1 MTPSCRGPIVC
12 RVSTPPPDPFAPPPS
27 DSTGGSP
34 AEPPVQPGYGQP
46 GYEEP
51 GYGQPG
57 YGEAAAG
64 QPSYG
69 QPGYGQPGYGQ
80 PGYGQPGYGQLGYGQ
95 PGYGQAAYGQ
105 PAYGQ
110 GAAGPSRTDTKAI
123 VALVFAIASFV
134 VFPVVPAIIA
144 LLVAGAARRDING
157 SGGALTGSGL
167 VTAAKVGSWINL
179 GLLLFVLVLLV
190 PLVLFSAA

>member
-64 QPSYG
+64 QPLYG
-69 QPGYGQPGYGQ
+69 QSGYGQQ
-80 PGYGQPGYGQLGYGQ
+80 PGYGQ

-110 GAAGPSRTDTKAI
+110 PAYGEGAAGPSRTDTKAI
-123 VALVFAIASFV
+123 VALVFAIASFA

-144 LLVAGAARRDING
+144 LLVAGAARRDIDG

-167 VTAAKVGSWINL
+167 VTAAKVVSWINL
-179 GLLLFVLVLLV
+179 GLFLFVLVLLV